1 MKNSSPSFVYWLND
15 TLYLNIT
22 NSCSNNCW
30 FCFRNFKQGIS
41 NFNLKLTSEPNAAAI
56 TASLKNVM
64 LTKRWKETVFCG
76 FGEPT
81 SSLDVLLEIAHWMKT
96 NYPRTSIRLDTNGH
110 GYVLNKNRD
119 VAKEMKAAG
128 VGFAS
133 VSLNGYDEQ
142 TYSDNCRP
150 SFDCAF
156 QAVIDFVNKAKS
168 EFPIEITAVR
178 LPEVNIERIKAIA
191 DDLGVP
197 FRIREYIS
205 CFW

>member
-15 TLYLNIT
+15 SLYLNIT
-22 NSCSNNCW
+22 NQCSNHCW

-41 NFNLKLTSEPNAAAI
+41 DFNLKLTSEPDAAAI
-56 TASLKNVM
+56 VLSLKNTM
-64 LTKRWKETVFCG
+64 LTRRWKETVFCG

-81 SSLDVLLEIAHWMKT
+81 YRLDVLLEIAHWIKT
-96 NYPRTSIRLDTNGH
+96 NYPGTSIRLDTNGH
-110 GYVLNKNRD
+110 GYALNKNRD

-133 VSLNGYDEQ
+133 VSLNGHDEQ

-156 QAVIDFVNKAKS
+156 QAVIDFVNKAKF

-191 DDLGVP
+191 DAVGVP
-197 FRIREYIS
+197 FRIREYIP